1 LRVSVCCHGAGA
13 TARPLFFETMTIEKL
28 KKQLNIGAEFTGDDA
43 LFTDLLAVATVAISD
58 IINAD
63 IAEVERTVEHNGE
76 VAFYPYAPVKSVT
89 GTKAGAET
97 AVTITKMWEGVKVES
112 DADTLVIKSGY
123 GENIPEPLQH
133 AILMKAAALY
143 DTERTDQII
152 GVSVA
157 QMGVIE
163 ALVRPYKRK
172 YW

>member
-1 LRVSVCCHGAGA
+1 
-13 TARPLFFETMTIEKL
+13 MTIERL
-28 KKQLNIGAEFTGDDA
+28 KKQLNIGEAFTGDDA
-43 LFTDLLAVATVAISD
+43 LLTDLLAVATAAVAD

-76 VAFYPYAPVKSVT
+76 VAFYPYAPVVSVT

-112 DADTLVIKSGY
+112 DADTLVITSGY
-123 GENIPEPLQH
+123 GETIPEPLEH

-143 DTERTDQII
+143 DTERTDQVI
-152 GVSVA
+152 GASVA
-157 QMGVIE
+157 QMGVID

>member
-1 LRVSVCCHGAGA
+1 MRASVCCYGAGYCP
-13 TARPLFFETMTIEKL
+13 PLIFETMTIERL
-28 KKQLNIGAEFTGDDA
+28 KKQLNIEAEYTGDDA
-43 LFTDLLAVATVAISD
+43 LLTDLLAVATAAISD

-63 IAEVERTVEHNGE
+63 IVEVERTVEHNGE
-76 VAFYPYAPVKSVT
+76 VAFYPYAPVVSVT
-89 GTKAGAET
+89 GTKGGAET
-97 AVTITKMWEGVKVES
+97 TVKVTKMWEGVKVES

-143 DTERTDQII
+143 DTERTDQVI
-152 GVSVA
+152 GVNVA

>member
-1 LRVSVCCHGAGA
+1 
-13 TARPLFFETMTIEKL
+13 MTIEKL
-28 KKQLNIGAEFTGDDA
+28 KKQLNIEEAYTGDDA
-43 LFTDLLAVATVAISD
+43 LLTDLLAVATVAISD

-63 IAEVERTVEHNGE
+63 IAEVERTVEHSGE
-76 VAFYPYAPVKSVT
+76 VAFYPYAPVVSVT
-89 GTKAGAET
+89 GTKAEAET

-112 DADTLVIKSGY
+112 DADTLVITSGY
-123 GENIPEPLQH
+123 GENIPEPLEH

-143 DTERTDQII
+143 DTERTDQVI
-152 GVSVA
+152 GTIVA

>member
-1 LRVSVCCHGAGA
+1 
-13 TARPLFFETMTIEKL
+13 MTIEKL
-28 KKQLNIGAEFTGDDA
+28 KKQLNIEAEYTGDDA
-43 LFTDLLAVATVAISD
+43 LLTNLLAVATAAISD

-63 IAEVERTVEHNGE
+63 ITKVSRTVEHNGGE
-76 VAFYPYAPVKSVT
+76 AFYPYAPVKSVT
-89 GTKAGAET
+89 GTKGGVET
-97 AVTITKMWEGVKVES
+97 PVTVTKMWEGVKVES
-112 DADTLVIKSGY
+112 DADTLVITSGY
-123 GENIPEPLQH
+123 DDNIPEPLQH

-143 DTERTDQII
+143 DTERTDQVI